1 MPLSQLLADEVQD
14 ENVNEISEKAL
25 DTWIWALNIEC
36 YN

>member
-25 DTWIWALNIEC
+25 DTEFEP
-36 YN
+36 